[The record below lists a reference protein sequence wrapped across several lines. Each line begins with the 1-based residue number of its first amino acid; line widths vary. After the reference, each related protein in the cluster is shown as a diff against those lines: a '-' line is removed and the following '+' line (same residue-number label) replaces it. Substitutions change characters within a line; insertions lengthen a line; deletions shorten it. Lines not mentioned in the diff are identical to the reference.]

1 MIDDLE
7 PYTVC
12 DRCGKETF
20 VVDTA
25 TGKDHWAEWAGA
37 TLCPECWTFLDD
49 LDPYTV
55 CDRCGQNTLEVDTS
69 TDLDTGAT
77 LCPDCWAEVEDEETN
92 GLLSNFRAAGDR
104 LLASAKPN
112 SILPQLLPT
121 LTEMDP
127 TDWDLILEV
136 LTLGRDL
143 GKDSD
148 FLEECAQAAAA
159 HVDAGGTDP
168 AMVIRPI
175 LARARAGLALDS

>member
-1 MIDDLE
+1 MTGKIHPVPTGTLEAVDDFPYRDAGSSDDLE

-12 DRCGKETF
+12 DRCGEETP
-20 VVDTA
+20 VVDTS
-25 TGKDHWAEWAGA
+25 TGLEAWSEWAGA
-37 TLCPECWTFLDD
+37 T
-49 LDPYTV
+49 V
-55 CDRCGQNTLEVDTS
+55 
-69 TDLDTGAT
+69 
-77 LCPDCWAEVEDEETN
+77 CPDCWAEVQDAETN

-104 LLASAKPN
+104 LLASARPN

-121 LTEMDP
+121 LTKLDT

-175 LARARAGLALDS
+175 LARARAGLVA